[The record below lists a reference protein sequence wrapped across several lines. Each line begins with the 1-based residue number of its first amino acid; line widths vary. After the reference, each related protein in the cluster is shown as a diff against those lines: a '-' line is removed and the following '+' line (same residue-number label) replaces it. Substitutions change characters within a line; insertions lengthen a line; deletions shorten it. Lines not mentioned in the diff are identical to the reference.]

1 MKRVANC
8 VAEIMTPYPRSVV
21 ARYGGEEI
29 AVILPQCDSAA
40 ALSVARLLCAQVR
53 ILEIEHDGSER
64 GRVTVSIGTATMNA
78 VGVRGKKQLLGS
90 ADEALY
96 FAKAAGRDCVRSCN
110 QSDDAAAARA

>member
-1 MKRVANC
+1 M
-8 VAEIMTPYPRSVV
+8 
-21 ARYGGEEI
+21 
-29 AVILPQCDSAA
+29 
-40 ALSVARLLCAQVR
+40 
-53 ILEIEHDGSER
+53 LEIEHDGSER